1 MHSDVINNLYVSNHN
16 NFGPSIAAIGN
27 LDADAIPEI
36 AFIGFDSMYV
46 YDYDPSG
53 KRLTQK
59 WEKYVND
66 ESAITL
72 FDFNQDNK
80 YELVY
85 RDFTRLMVI
94 DGETQSVLTSIACGS
109 GTANEYPLILDV
121 NNDGHA
127 EFVIVAGGN
136 NATNGT
142 VRIYGLDSWAP
153 ARKVWNQYAY
163 NAVNIN
169 DDLTVPRYQV
179 NPATVFPGV
188 DGVLGTADDVRPY
201 NNFLQQQTT
210 LSANGVPVWLTPDAV
225 ADPTIS
231 GPSLV
236 VGNYI
241 YVTVGIVNQGDA
253 ALGPHVYVTLYDQ
266 GVDTDN
272 IIDTVDSVMQI
283 NKGDTGYV
291 TVRVNMDLYP
301 VVNVIAK
308 VNDSGT
314 TYIYQPECDSLNN
327 EISMVL
333 FSPMLNNDMT
343 KDAWLL
349 PSTVANNG
357 AYPNPVSILY
367 GDVLEYKI
375 TAVNANLSSGTLI
388 IRDTL
393 PAYLRYVAGT
403 AVSPSLYLSSI
414 DDNGTI
420 SGPPERDTIVWT
432 FTGVPSLETV
442 EATFRA
448 TPASGVSA
456 SQPMF
461 VNRAWVTVSDSLKV
475 PTNGTYHQG
484 AGVSTV
490 TFSASVGGEICNATP
505 QALDF
510 RTSPRNGV
518 LVVPDEGY
526 RFAGWSHGEYTS
538 LRDERIEA
546 CSGIMLYDTLVIYGN
561 VELRAVFVL
570 EEYPVRYHL
579 NGGENASGN
588 PAAYT
593 VESGAIILEAPRK
606 TGDVFTGWT
615 GSNGDDPQ
623 TEVVI
628 LRGSTGELE
637 YYANYLYSG
646 REDAIREWV
655 EETDKIWAS
664 GSEAFI
670 RTSRPGSIAR
680 IYTPDGVLRELRTLL
695 SAGTTKVGLVP
706 GVYIVTLNNSAGQ
719 KIIIK

>member
-1 MHSDVINNLYVSNHN
+1 
-16 NFGPSIAAIGN
+16 
-27 LDADAIPEI
+27 
-36 AFIGFDSMYV
+36 
-46 YDYDPSG
+46 
-53 KRLTQK
+53 
-59 WEKYVND
+59 
-66 ESAITL
+66 
-72 FDFNQDNK
+72 
-80 YELVY
+80 
-85 RDFTRLMVI
+85 
-94 DGETQSVLTSIACGS
+94 
-109 GTANEYPLILDV
+109 
-121 NNDGHA
+121 
-127 EFVIVAGGN
+127 
-136 NATNGT
+136 T
-142 VRIYGLDSWAP
+142 V
-153 ARKVWNQYAY
+153 
-163 NAVNIN
+163 
-169 DDLTVPRYQV
+169 DDI
-179 NPATVFPGV
+179 
-188 DGVLGTADDVRPY
+188 RPY
-201 NNFLQQQTT
+201 NGFLQQQTT
-210 LSANGVPVWLTPDAV
+210 LKWDGTPLWKTPDAV

-231 GPSLV
+231 TSQA
-236 VGNYI
+236 VGNDI
-241 YVTVGIVNQGDA
+241 DVTVGIVNDGDA
-253 ALGPHVYVTLYDQ
+253 ALGFPVYVTLYDQ
-266 GVDTDN
+266 KT
-272 IIDTVDSVMQI
+272 DTVITTVESAIQI
-283 NKGDTGYV
+283 FKGDTGYV
-291 TVRVNMDLYP
+291 TIPVSMDSYP
-301 VVNVIAK
+301 VVNVLAR
-308 VNDSGT
+308 VNDRGT
-314 TYIYQPECDSLNN
+314 MSIYQPECDSLDN
-327 EISMVL
+327 EISMIL
-333 FSPMLNNDMT
+333 FSPMLSNRMK
-343 KDAWLL
+343 KDATLL

-367 GDVLEYKI
+367 NEVLEYKI
-375 TAVNANLSSGTLI
+375 TAVNANLSPGTLI

-403 AVSPSLYLSSI
+403 ADSPSLYPFTI

-420 SGPPERDTIVWT
+420 PGPPERDTIVWT
-432 FTGVPSLETV
+432 FTGVHSLDTV

-461 VNRAWVTVSDSLKV
+461 VNRAWVTVSDSIKV

-490 TFSASVGGEICNATP
+490 TFSASVGGEICNETP

-538 LRDERIEA
+538 LRGERIEA
-546 CSGIMLYDTLVIYGN
+546 RSGIMLYDTLVIYGN
-561 VELRAVFVL
+561 VELRAGFVP

-606 TGDVFTGWT
+606 TDDVFTGWT

-628 LRGSTGELE
+628 PHGSTGELE

-646 REDAIREWV
+646 REDAIRKRV

-664 GSEAFI
+664 GAEAFI

-695 SAGTTKVGLVP
+695 SAGTAKIGLAP